1 MRTGCEKCGA
11 EPARV
16 ITTRKHLGMIFFGKT
31 WRRQLLL
38 CRRHAQ
44 STLAGDLVFG
54 LILGWWG
61 VLSFFINFGCVA
73 EQIAEMAGL
82 KSLAAPVSQPGTGTA
97 A

>member
-1 MRTGCEKCGA
+1 MRTGCDKCGA

-16 ITTRKHLGMIFFGKT
+16 ITTCKHLGMIFFGKT

-44 STLAGDLVFG
+44 STLAGDLMFG

-61 VLSFFINFGCVA
+61 VLSIFINFGCVA
-73 EQIAEMAGL
+73 QQIATMTSL
-82 KSLAAPVSQPGTGTA
+82 KSLAAPAAAARTGTVA
-97 A
+97 